1 MRVRIQEKVGKME
14 VRGNRMMSDDVK
26 HERTQGN
33 GGK

>member
-14 VRGNRMMSDDVK
+14 VWGNRVMSDDVK
-26 HERTQGN
+26 CERTQGN